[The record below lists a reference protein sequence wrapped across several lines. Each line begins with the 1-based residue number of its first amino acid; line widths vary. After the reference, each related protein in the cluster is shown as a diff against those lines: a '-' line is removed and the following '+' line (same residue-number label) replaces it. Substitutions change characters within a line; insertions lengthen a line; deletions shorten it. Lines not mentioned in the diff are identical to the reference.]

1 MIQKD
6 AFKIIQ
12 DKLAEQGI
20 TMSLEDI
27 KLFMRALEEAC
38 VVIGDKLDIGEVCRI
53 VNFLEIR
60 KKENKPRN
68 YRVMKGEDTGKIKH
82 VEGSINTTVKST
94 KAFTKRTKK

>member
-12 DKLAEQGI
+12 DKLVEQGI

-38 VVIGDKLDIGEVCRI
+38 VAIGDKLEIDEVCRI

-82 VEGSINTTVKST
+82 VDGSINTTVKST